1 MTRPRPMSATNST
14 ASSARRMRSD
24 LSMRDLHDAA
34 AVRAR
39 RHQVVLTGVQA
50 DAHRAP
56 ATGLLQEPEQRR
68 RLVPG
73 DEAGVCR
80 TAGAVG
86 GEEFPAKRRAG
97 VRGVPRLE
105 RAQDE
110 MRTEVR
116 DVDLAIAETGGVE
129 VEESD
134 RRIGHQYLLVVE

>member
-1 MTRPRPMSATNST
+1 
-14 ASSARRMRSD
+14 
-24 LSMRDLHDAA
+24 
-34 AVRAR
+34 
-39 RHQVVLTGVQA
+39 
-50 DAHRAP
+50 
-56 ATGLLQEPEQRR
+56 EQRR

-86 GEEFPAKRRAG
+86 GEEFTAKRRAG

-134 RRIGHQYLLVVE
+134 RRIGHQYLLVVEVAMDEGATLRVRRLRALQGVQRRLEVGHEIA